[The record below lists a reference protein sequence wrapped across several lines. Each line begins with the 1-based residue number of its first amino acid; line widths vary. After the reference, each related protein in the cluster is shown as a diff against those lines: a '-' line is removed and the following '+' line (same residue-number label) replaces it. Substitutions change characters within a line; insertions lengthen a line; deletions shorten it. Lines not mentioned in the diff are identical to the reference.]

1 MKTILVIEDDEN
13 LSETLQLYIQRERWR
28 CLLTHSAEAGIAQ
41 VKSCHPDLIVLD
53 VMLPDTNGFEVCQQL
68 RRMECFV
75 PILML
80 TARVEERDRIRG
92 LSMGADDYLTK
103 PFSAKE
109 LMARLSA
116 LLRRSYSAGYRDIS
130 HRSGLTIE
138 GDRRLAFLNGE
149 PLDLRGKE
157 FDLLSQLAAVPGRA
171 YSREE
176 LLERIWGYGYDGDT
190 RIVDVYV
197 RKLRAKVEV
206 DASRPDYIQTV
217 WGVGYRFKAPEV

>member
-28 CLLTHSAEAGIAQ
+28 CLLTHSAEAGFSQIER
-41 VKSCHPDLIVLD
+41 CHPDLVVLD
-53 VMLPDTNGFEVCQQL
+53 VMLPDANGFEVCQQL
-68 RRMECFV
+68 RQKECFI

-80 TARVEERDRIRG
+80 TSRGEERDRIRG
-92 LSMGADDYLTK
+92 LSAGADDYLTK

-109 LMARLSA
+109 LIARLSA
-116 LLRRSYSAGYRDIS
+116 LLRRSYTAGYRDIG
-130 HRSGLTIE
+130 HHSGLTIE
-138 GDRRLAFLNGE
+138 GDRRMAFLNGE

-176 LLERIWGYGYDGDT
+176 LLERIWGIDYEGDT

-217 WGVGYRFKAPEV
+217 WGVGYRFNALDT

>member
-13 LSETLQLYIQRERWR
+13 LSETLQLYVQRERWR
-28 CLLTHSAEAGIAQ
+28 CLVSHSAEAGFSQIE
-41 VKSCHPDLIVLD
+41 SSHPDLVVLD
-53 VMLPDTNGFEVCQQL
+53 VMLPDANGFEICQQL
-68 RRMECFV
+68 RQKECFV

-80 TARVEERDRIRG
+80 TARGEERDRIRG
-92 LSMGADDYLTK
+92 LSAGADDYLMK

-109 LMARLSA
+109 LIARLSA
-116 LLRRSYSAGYRDIS
+116 LLRRSYTAGYRDIG

-138 GDRRLAFLNGE
+138 GDRRMAFLNGE
-149 PLDLRGKE
+149 LLDLRGKE

-176 LLERIWGYGYDGDT
+176 LLERIWGIDYEGDT

-217 WGVGYRFKAPEV
+217 WGVGYRFNALET